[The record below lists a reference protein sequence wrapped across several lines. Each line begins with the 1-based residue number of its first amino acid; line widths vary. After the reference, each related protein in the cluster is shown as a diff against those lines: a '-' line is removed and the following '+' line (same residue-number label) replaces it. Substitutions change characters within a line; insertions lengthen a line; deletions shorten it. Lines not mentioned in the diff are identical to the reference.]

1 VDIQNVFKVMPFV
14 YVASLLPVIFA
25 FRLLRHEFKEK
36 TPKNALYKITII
48 LASLEFAAMLLM
60 SAGILIDADFAR
72 LVYLIFAL
80 TFFEVY
86 PLGSL
91 TAFLPLTS
99 GFWIASVIY
108 ARRKGLP
115 APDYTCSLIINL
127 YPALASFSIWHSCT
141 SFAFLVML
149 MLFGRFAL
157 KSDKTHGVDSD
168 G

>member
-1 VDIQNVFKVMPFV
+1 VDIQNILKVMPFA

-25 FRLLRHEFKEK
+25 FKLLRQEFKEK
-36 TPKNALYKITII
+36 APKNALYKITII
-48 LASLEFAAMLLM
+48 LASLEFAAVLLM
-60 SAGILIDADFAR
+60 SAGMLINADFAR

-86 PLGSL
+86 PFGSL

-141 SFAFLVML
+141 SFAFLVVL

-157 KSDKTHGVDSD
+157 KNDEKHGADSD